1 MTQNTPGQSATLP
14 PGGLPASTS
23 NLYLLQVT
31 RSDLYQYTLRV
42 LLLEYINE
50 PRFYLQKSLAAHSS
64 PPLRT
69 WKNRNSRN
77 RLSWLARRSFSSF
90 DFSGEKATITEVKR
104 NLQIYLNGVAL
115 GRFEVTDQCYR
126 RALLKFYNDFYLDAT
141 TKREMEE
148 SNRAEDL
155 IIFFSKVANSEL
167 GKVNVSNPQE
177 MLYRELDW
185 FIERLILLTPS
196 TATKDFTDKLRD
208 YKENIDL
215 NSSSTRAQRISKY
228 RRHMSLDL
236 NGPDSVVDPSPSS
249 DSQSQS
255 PSFNLNEI
263 THSAYFASLFDIEES
278 TLQSDV
284 MHLSGQVTNLQ
295 YCKELLAYQKMV
307 QNGDG
312 PLFPEMFPTRDSF
325 NAWQDFELGEV
336 RSIFEKYEP
345 RISFD
350 NVISEEHSMI
360 PQSPREYYIALMAL
374 IFKRECPPDQTSF
387 QLSPDAMFFLTRCA
401 RLWRVDFSSTLSSLL
416 YSAFNLASMGREHLN
431 LPLIK
436 NFFSMIHIRVTH
448 TDHLDTAL
456 WNDVDQ
462 KEWII
467 NIMRTEEE
475 CIAYIVD
482 LLGSIFADEKPKF
495 SPILSFYYT
504 NIASDPVVTA
514 FKNINPSYQDK
525 VISRL
530 KKTTFNAAEDRYL
543 SLLALIPRDHT
554 LAIHHLQNLAE
565 TLLEDIKMLQRR
577 YTKLLLGEVD
587 IAKIC
592 SSMFTFAFAKDLPF
606 MLRHVEKHRRSRI
619 REVVQPADALKLFS
633 EAHEL
638 RDIYEKINSN
648 TPFPANLEKLFNKYL
663 IKLSNDIIRKIRKV
677 FATSPKNENWQRIND
692 ETPYS
697 NSVPDIFLMTRESI
711 KVIKGFSWRNKQQ
724 IAMIQTSI
732 LREFSVGITA
742 YCKATLDLIQS
753 DLDEADQEAVSSQN
767 LHDDELYKL
776 SGKLKGQKWRKA
788 WSLQKMKE
796 ALHSHSSV
804 EAPPPFKYKPRI
816 CTILNDLDA
825 MIMMLN
831 EIDNDID
838 PEAVVALERN
848 PVISNSRS
856 GKTKAHESVPNQIFT
871 VRVIGAEDI
880 KAYNSDGTSNV
891 SVTIINSAKRQEI
904 GTTKVVSGGSSL
916 TWNEE
921 YEISKK
927 ESSPILLTLNVWY
940 HSNSNLQSFRGDE
953 LCGKAVLLLDPR
965 DFPSDGMAINKAVD
979 LDTQGKLLLKIS
991 LDDQNMDAV
1000 HSINKAYRTL
1010 IRTRDKVIELIVDK
1024 FSPFV
1029 SFAFSR
1035 STLRSVCG
1043 SDGCTDPLDDIV
1055 LSAIEPLFDYLNINL
1070 SILASGLTR
1079 DLFMMVIMRVWSV
1092 VLEIADHLL
1101 LPPLSLGKVESL
1113 PTRNSLW
1120 GSSSTIN
1127 GYGRPLTE
1135 GEVEVVCQWLNY
1147 LCVEFFHNKSEG
1159 PPLAALKNDYY
1170 QSIISIPALYNE
1182 NAARLKKEVDRLNP
1196 YFYQYLKSKFS
1207 GTANKKQLCRQ
1218 LSHLERRQSS
1228 MKNRFSTSEAEKALE
1243 KVEAVAQSNSLDRE
1257 VDTLNMIL
1265 RILIAKGELEFVK
1278 SQLGQRNYKKKAMQL
1293 GTVVASAAMGNKLI
1307 TQKKLNDDFLGIR

>member
-1 MTQNTPGQSATLP
+1 MPQNTPGGLTPSA
-14 PGGLPASTS
+14 S
-23 NLYLLQVT
+23 NLYLPQVAQ
-31 RSDLYQYTLRV
+31 SDLYQYALRV

-50 PRFYLQKSLAAHSS
+50 PRFYLQKPLEAHT
-64 PPLRT
+64 PPLRPR
-69 WKNRNSRN
+69 KNRNSRN
-77 RLSWLARRSFSSF
+77 RLSWLARRSLSSF
-90 DFSGEKATITEVKR
+90 DFGGEKATMAEVKR

-115 GRFEVTDQCYR
+115 GRFEVEDQCYR

-141 TKREMEE
+141 TRREMEE
-148 SNRAEDL
+148 SSTAEDL
-155 IIFFSKVANSEL
+155 IIYFSKIANSEL
-167 GKVNVSNPQE
+167 GKVNVGNPQE
-177 MLYRELDW
+177 MLYREIEW
-185 FIERLILLTPS
+185 FIERLMLLSPS
-196 TATKDFTDKLRD
+196 DATKDFTDKLRD

-228 RRHMSLDL
+228 RRHMSVDL
-236 NGPDSVVDPSPSS
+236 NGPDSFVNPSPLP
-249 DSQSQS
+249 DSNSQS
-255 PSFNLNEI
+255 PSFNLSEI
-263 THSAYFASLFDIEES
+263 THSAYFAHLFHVEES
-278 TLQSDV
+278 ILQSDI
-284 MHLSGQVTNLQ
+284 MNLAGKVTNLQ

-325 NAWQDFELGEV
+325 KAWQDFELQEV

-387 QLSPDAMFFLTRCA
+387 QLSPDAMFFLTRCS
-401 RLWRVDFSSTLSSLL
+401 RLWRLDYSSTMSSLL
-416 YSAFNLASMGREHLN
+416 YSAFNLANMGCEHLN
-431 LPLIK
+431 LPLIV

-448 TDHLDTAL
+448 TDHLDTSL

-467 NIMRTEEE
+467 NIMHTEEQ
-475 CIAYIVD
+475 CIGYIVD
-482 LLGSIFADEKPKF
+482 LLESLFASEKPNF

-504 NIASDPVVTA
+504 NIASDPVVTT
-514 FKNINPSYQDK
+514 FKSINPSYQDK

-543 SLLALIPRDHT
+543 SLLALIPRDHS
-554 LAIHHLQNLAE
+554 LSIDHLQNLAE
-565 TLLEDIKMLQRR
+565 TLLEDIKMLQGR
-577 YTKLLLGEVD
+577 YTKLLLGEID

-606 MLRHVEKHRRSRI
+606 MLRHVEKHRRSRM
-619 REVVQPADALKLFS
+619 RDVVQPADALRLFS
-633 EAHEL
+633 AAHEL
-638 RDIYEKINSN
+638 RGIYEKINSSN
-648 TPFPANLEKLFNKYL
+648 PFPANLEKLFNKYL

-677 FATSPKNENWQRIND
+677 FTTSLKNENWQRIND

-711 KVIKGFSWRNKQQ
+711 KVIKGFLWRNKQQ

-742 YCKATLDLIQS
+742 YCKATLDLIHS
-753 DLDEADQEAVSSQN
+753 DLDEVNQEAASSQN
-767 LHDDELYKL
+767 LHDDEAHKL
-776 SGKLKGQKWRKA
+776 SDQLKGQKRKKV
-788 WSLQKMKE
+788 WSLHKMKE

-804 EAPPPFKYKPRI
+804 EVPPPFKYKPRV

-825 MIMMLN
+825 MLMMLN

-838 PEAVVALERN
+838 PEAVVASERKA
-848 PVISNSRS
+848 VVSSSRS
-856 GKTKAHESVPNQIFT
+856 GRKTKVHEPAPNQIFT
-871 VRVIGAEDI
+871 VCVIGAEDI
-880 KAYNSDGTSNV
+880 KAYNSDGSSNV
-891 SVTIINSAKRQEI
+891 SVSIINSAKRQEI
-904 GTTKVVSGGSSL
+904 GRTKVVSGVSSL

-921 YEISKK
+921 YEISKT

-940 HSNSNLQSFRGDE
+940 HSNSTLQSFRGDE
-953 LCGKAVLLLDPR
+953 LCGRAVLLLDPR
-965 DFPSDGMAINKAVD
+965 DFPSDGIAVNKTVD
-979 LDTQGKLLLKIS
+979 LDTQGKLLIRIS
-991 LDDQNMDAV
+991 LEDQSMDAV

-1035 STLRSVCG
+1035 STLRDVCG
-1043 SDGCTDPLDDIV
+1043 SDGCTDPLDDMV
-1055 LSAIEPLFDYLNINL
+1055 LSVIEPLFDYLNTNL
-1070 SILASGLTR
+1070 GILASGLTR
-1079 DLFMMVIMRVWSV
+1079 DLFLMVMMRVWSV
-1092 VLEIADHLL
+1092 VLEISDHLL
-1101 LPPLSLGKVESL
+1101 LPPLSLSKIESS
-1113 PTRNSLW
+1113 PARNSLW
-1120 GSSSTIN
+1120 SGTPTIS

-1135 GEVEVVCQWLNY
+1135 GEVEVVCQWINY
-1147 LCVEFFHNKSEG
+1147 LCVEFFHNKNEG

-1170 QSIISIPALYNE
+1170 QSIIMIPVLYGE
-1182 NAARLKKEVDRLNP
+1182 NTAQLKKEVDRLNP
-1196 YFYQYLKSKFS
+1196 YFYQYLKSKFG
-1207 GTANKKQLCRQ
+1207 GTANKKQLSRQ

-1228 MKNRFSTSEAEKALE
+1228 MKNRFSNSEAEKALE
-1243 KVEAVAQSNSLDRE
+1243 KVEAVAQSNALDRE
-1257 VDTLNMIL
+1257 VDTLNIIL

-1278 SQLGQRNYKKKAMQL
+1278 AQLGQRNYKKKAMQL

-1307 TQKKLNDDFLGIR
+1307 TQKKLNDGFLGIR